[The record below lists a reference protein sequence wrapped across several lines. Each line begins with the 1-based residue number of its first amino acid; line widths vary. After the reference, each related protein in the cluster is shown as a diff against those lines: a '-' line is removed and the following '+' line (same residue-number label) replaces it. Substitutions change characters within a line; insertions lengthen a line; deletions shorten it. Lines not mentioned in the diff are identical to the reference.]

1 MKAKV
6 LTAYILLFAIPLT
19 GIYVQ
24 HQVRDRC
31 DTVLEYVQAAADA
44 YPDQRMA
51 ECIGPAIDIW
61 KDNGPFFTSF
71 ITHEEID
78 SVTVALVRSKALLYA
93 GDTEGCFD
101 ALHEAIEGINMAKNF
116 DRPSIRSIF

>member
-6 LTAYILLFAIPLT
+6 LTAYLLLLAIPLT
-19 GIYVQ
+19 GACVQ

-31 DTVLEYVQAAADA
+31 DAVLGYVQAAIDA
-44 YPDQRMA
+44 YPDERMA
-51 ECIGPAIDIW
+51 ESIDPAIDIW

-78 SVTVALVRSKALLYA
+78 SVTVALVRSKALLYT
-93 GDTEGCFD
+93 GDADGCFD
-101 ALHEAIEGINMAKNF
+101 ALHEAIEGINRAKNF